1 MKYRILPVTAFQQ
14 NCSLIWDE
22 QTMEGALID
31 PGGDVEHLL
40 ALAKQ
45 AGVTLTKLLLT
56 HGHIDHVGGALVIS
70 RQLGI
75 PIEGPHEEDAFLL
88 ERLPQQTDYFGFP
101 HSDAF
106 TPDRWL
112 CDSMRVSIGTIEL
125 QVIHTPGHTPGHVVF
140 FEPGTRTAFVG
151 DVLFKGSIGRT
162 DFPRGDYTT
171 LIASITER
179 LLPLGDDVTFVPGHG
194 PISTFGNERRTNPFL
209 TG

>member
-1 MKYRILPVTAFQQ
+1 
-14 NCSLIWDE
+14 
-22 QTMEGALID
+22 
-31 PGGDVEHLL
+31 
-40 ALAKQ
+40 
-45 AGVTLTKLLLT
+45 
-56 HGHIDHVGGALVIS
+56 
-70 RQLGI
+70 
-75 PIEGPHEEDAFLL
+75 
-88 ERLPQQTDYFGFP
+88 
-101 HSDAF
+101 
-106 TPDRWL
+106 
-112 CDSMRVSIGTIEL
+112 
-125 QVIHTPGHTPGHVVF
+125 VVF